1 MKKIIN
7 DPKQVVADM
16 CEGLARSNPAIE
28 KLPQMNCI
36 VKRAQAQDK
45 HKVAL
50 VSLGGSG
57 HEPAHAGYVGFRGLD
72 GVACGEV
79 FSSPSVDQIVMTAK
93 AVTGVYGVLFILK
106 NYTGDILN
114 TEMAQEILSAEGIL
128 NDKVIVNDDVAVESS
143 TYTTGR
149 RGIIG
154 TVFVHHVAGVLST
167 RGLSLAELKTRVEGA
182 IARIRSAGV
191 SLTPCTI
198 PAVGKP
204 GFQIGEDEMEWFMG
218 IHGEPGIER
227 GKIASSREIALRIL
241 DCIDS
246 DLPFEPGQ
254 KYAVIVNGC
263 GGTPL
268 MELYILFNDVAKYL
282 DQKKVTLSKAFVGN
296 FMTSLEMQGASV
308 STFKLDD
315 PIYEEVV
322 TTPSC
327 IFRSE
332 TGG

>member
-7 DPKQVVADM
+7 DPREVVSDM
-16 CEGLARSNPAIE
+16 CEGLVRSNPGID
-28 KLPQMNCI
+28 KLPDMNCI
-36 VKRAQAQDK
+36 VKRAQARDK
-45 HKVAL
+45 NKVAL
-50 VSLGGSG
+50 ISLGGSG
-57 HEPAHAGYVGFRGLD
+57 HEPAHAGYVGFNGLD
-72 GVACGEV
+72 GVACGAV
-79 FSSPSVDQIVMTAK
+79 FSSPSVDQIVMTAE
-93 AVTGVYGVLFILK
+93 AVAGKPGVLFVLK

-114 TEMAQEILSAEGIL
+114 TEMAQEILSSESIP

-167 RGLSLAELKTRVEGA
+167 RGLSLAELKAKVEGA

-198 PAVGKP
+198 PAVGSP
-204 GFQIGEDEMEWFMG
+204 GFQIGDEEMEWFMG

-227 GKIASSREIALRIL
+227 GKIATSQEIAWRIL
-241 DCIDS
+241 DCIDR

-282 DQKKVTLSKAFVGN
+282 DDKKVSLSKAFVGN

-308 STFKLDD
+308 STFRLDD
-315 PIYEEVV
+315 PIYEQVV

-327 IFRSE
+327 IFRFE
-332 TGG
+332 TVG